1 MIISRAD
8 AVLCPMIEMIPIA
21 FIFIKQNESKMLDE
35 KCNSCGNTKQLHDR
49 VCKGGELRRAS
60 SPKALFDVCEC
71 ELGMFNNMP

>member
-8 AVLCPMIEMIPIA
+8 AVLCPMIEMISIA

-49 VCKGGELRRAS
+49 ICKGKRGGGAKTCQL
-60 SPKALFDVCEC
+60 PKDTF
-71 ELGMFNNMP
+71 